1 MPKKANATQKKRR
14 MKRGFKT
21 RSQRGG
27 LFGFFEDSTSTSTQ
41 PKQSW
46 GDWFNGLV
54 KNPNETQSTTYSTQT
69 TYPTQPTY
77 PTQTKTLSEYES
89 KPQQVYP
96 TQGGKRKHLKYK
108 CKKHHRHTKSCK

>member
-14 MKRGFKT
+14 VKRGFKT

-27 LFGFFEDSTSTSTQ
+27 LFGFFEDSTSTQ

-54 KNPNETQSTTYSTQT
+54 KNPNETQPTYSTQP

-77 PTQTKTLSEYES
+77 STQPKTLSEYES

-96 TQGGKRKHLKYK
+96 TQGGKRKHLK